1 MNSQM
6 TEKPKVGVYVCH
18 CGINIAATVDVE
30 AVTEYAKGLPN
41 VVIARNYAYMCSD
54 PGQLLIKEDIKEK
67 GLNRVVVASCSPR
80 MHEPTF
86 RKALQ
91 EAGLNPYFLEM
102 ANIREQC
109 SWVHEDREAA
119 TEKAK
124 QLVAAAVS
132 KARLLEP
139 LTSREVDAEPSALVI
154 GAGIAGIQAAL
165 DIADAGFKVY
175 LVEKSPSV
183 GGRMAQLDKT
193 FPTLDCSACILT
205 PKMVDAANHPNIEL
219 FTYSEVEEV
228 SGYIGNFEVKVR
240 KKARYV
246 DVSKC
251 TGCGACAKECRL
263 AGRIPNEFDEGLGKR
278 GAIYLP
284 FPQAVPAKYT
294 IDPEKCLFL
303 TRGKCGK
310 GPKCVEAC
318 PAGAIDFEQEDEIVS
333 FRVGAILVATGFDV
347 FDPTKKPEYGYAD
360 YPNVI
365 TGLEME
371 RLVSASG
378 PTGGNIVIHNGE
390 EEIVPKDI
398 AFIQCVGSR
407 DKSVGNEYCSRVCC
421 MYTAKQAHLVK
432 DKIPDAR
439 VRVYYM
445 DVRAFGKGFEE
456 FYDRVRREGIRYVR
470 GNPSEIFRRGNKLVI
485 KVEDTL
491 TATPLEDEVDLVV
504 LAVGLEPRRDARK
517 IIELLRLSQSPDRF
531 FLEAHPKLRPV
542 DTATDGV
549 YLAGCCQG
557 PKDIPDTVA
566 QAKGAAASALIPLAR
581 GKVAIDAQVAE
592 VVEATCR
599 GCGFC
604 VSICPYSAIELVTV
618 NRMGHMVEVA
628 RVNEAL
634 CKGCG
639 SCSAGCL
646 SNSIQPRSFRDRQIL
661 PQIAALGGTR

>member
-1 MNSQM
+1 M